1 MDTVLADL
9 LKSISMEAIK
19 IIGPATVAALVAYKT
34 TRVQYE
40 LKLKEVEKNQEF
52 SAKQAL
58 FDYYKNRQVKISE
71 SYDQLRS
78 ILGSAMGAAAAI
90 EDNREEDDAAPRIVA
105 VVDMINSYVAL
116 APFDVSITE
125 RDYRAKNL
133 DTTEEFQKLIEY
145 KTRIKHLKKSTEF
158 DIVRANVL
166 ILLEL
171 YSFLDHCNQAL
182 MEHQMQALFLNYIK
196 NDAYK

>member
-71 SYDQLRS
+71 SYNQLRS

-90 EDNREEDDAAPRIVA
+90 EKNREEDEAEPRIIAIVE
-105 VVDMINSYVAL
+105 MINPYVAL
-116 APFDVSITE
+116 APFDVSITA
-125 RDYRAKNL
+125 RDYITRNL
-133 DTTEEFQKLIEY
+133 DSTEEFQKLVEY
-145 KTRIKHLKKSTEF
+145 KNEVKYLKKSKEF
-158 DIVRANVL
+158 DIVKANVL
-166 ILLEL
+166 FLLEL
-171 YSFLDHCNQAL
+171 YSFLEHCNQAL
-182 MEHQMQALFLNYIK
+182 MEHQMQTLFLNYMK
-196 NDAYK
+196 NDA